1 MGAMA
6 EQESNPGRRGF
17 LETLR
22 LGWKPPRERS
32 KTAERTTA
40 SIGAKPTNGPPAT
53 PATPPLPAK
62 PTTGP
67 GEKEAAAT
75 PPAPNLQERM
85 EGLQGWMAEIERKQG
100 RITYFG
106 AAAALLAVVAAG
118 AALYFAVTTPN
129 SASKDD
135 FDDLEAQ
142 VQTLQEEVAR
152 ATADQTRLKS
162 LNATIESLSTRLA
175 ASEQKANQNAAE
187 IAAVKQ
193 AQAQAAQQA
202 AATTTPA
209 PTPAPTT
216 PPAGNTKQP

>member
-1 MGAMA
+1 MA
-6 EQESNPGRRGF
+6 EQGPGRPGF

-22 LGWKPPRERS
+22 LGWKPPRGRS

-40 SIGAKPTNGPPAT
+40 SIGAKTSNGTTAT
-53 PATPPLPAK
+53 PATPAK

-85 EGLQGWMAEIERKQG
+85 EGLQGWMAEIERRQG
-100 RITYFG
+100 RMTYFG
-106 AAAALLAVVAAG
+106 AAAACLAVVAAG

-142 VQTLQEEVAR
+142 VETLRGEVTQ
-152 ATADQTRLKS
+152 ATADQTRLKA
-162 LNATIESLSTRLA
+162 LNATIQSLSTRLA

-187 IAAVKQ
+187 IASVKK
-193 AQAQAAQQA
+193 AQAQAAQLPPV
-202 AATTTPA
+202 TTTPA

-216 PPAGNTKQP
+216 PPAGDTKP